1 MRITGGRNN
10 WLSIGAFC
18 VAASL
23 AVTILALSSCGGTAN
38 KPLPHQSGATI
49 ASVQFH
55 FRLSYPDGWHCS
67 WAGPSAPTACSSPAA
82 TPTASASDVIPL
94 TVEITKTDTGVL
106 PAMLSI
112 SVLSLADPGIAAGAK
127 ALPTQK
133 GLHKVTLSGL
143 TAYAD
148 AAVQQ
153 PVPGT
158 SVTATHADY
167 YLVHGSYEYQLST
180 DSLSNDDS
188 AAALSGMLNSFTI
201 TT

>member
-1 MRITGGRNN
+1 MRIIGGRYT
-10 WLSIGAFC
+10 WPSMSACC

-23 AVTILALSSCGGTAN
+23 AATILALSTCGGTAN

-49 ASVQFH
+49 GSAQFH
-55 FRLSYPDGWHCS
+55 FRLTYPDGWDCS
-67 WAGPSAPTACSSPAA
+67 WAGPSAPAACSSPAA

-94 TVEITKTDTGVL
+94 TVEITKSDTGVL

-112 SVLSLADPGIAAGAK
+112 SVLSLSDPSIGASAR

-148 AAVQQ
+148 TAVQQ

-158 SVTATHADY
+158 SVTDTHTDY
-167 YLVHGSYEYQLST
+167 YLVHRSYEYQLST

-188 AAALSGMLNSFTI
+188 AAALSSMLSSFTI